1 MVKQESEAPESWP
14 SYNIDI
20 IGQARTYTEA
30 LDCLIL
36 LERTETAF
44 SQNSEDDEEKMKK
57 AKAVYRQKRFKK
69 DIEEIKHLL
78 NEVPAITK
86 NSCNQSDQSP
96 TMETYCME
104 SPTTP
109 TMLLDTRLPVI
120 SENDLM
126 DYTNDKELNPLNI
139 NINIIWSKLLMLES
153 ESRKI
158 NKRKI
163 CLHIIR

>member
-1 MVKQESEAPESWP
+1 MVIS
-14 SYNIDI
+14 
-20 IGQARTYTEA
+20 GTYTEA

-158 NKRKI
+158 NKKLDLISIKFESLLHDTKI
-163 CLHIIR
+163 K